1 MKRNLKS
8 KIIFFFLFYIITH
21 FIFYLNIN
29 NDIIKLEKYLIICN
43 NNELINKKYF
53 KKNKNI
59 KVSIISAVYNREK
72 YLIRFINS
80 IQKQKFNDI
89 EIIFIDDCSSD
100 NSIKII
106 ENFQKFDKRIL
117 VIKNK
122 KNKGTFICRNL
133 GVLKS
138 KGEFLILPDPDD
150 ILSQD
155 IINLSYK
162 FAKKYNYEMIRF
174 NIYIGKGKIFF
185 NNIVQNLQSRGI
197 FQPELSIYLFYGLGK
212 LNQIDFNVSNKLV
225 KRVSFIRALNCLNKY
240 YLKIYMVRFE
250 DGLMNFFLYRT
261 VKSFYFLKKIGY
273 YYIKNKK
280 AFKEFQIKRITHS
293 IEFKFLYLKLVF
305 EFTKNTLLEKN
316 MSNNLMRIITHVHN
330 FNNIFFGKDI
340 NFYNEI
346 INMYLKSPFINTK
359 NKNYLKKLKDII
371 INRYKKK

>member
-1 MKRNLKS
+1 MRNLKCF
-8 KIIFFFLFYIITH
+8 FFFLHLLIIIH
-21 FIFYLNIN
+21 FRFYLNIN

-53 KKNKNI
+53 KKIKNI
-59 KVSIISAVYNREK
+59 KVSIISAIYNREK

-162 FAKKYNYEMIRF
+162 YAKKYNYEMIRF
-174 NIYIGKGKIFF
+174 NIYIGKGKIFLK
-185 NNIVQNLQSRGI
+185 NTVQNLQSRGI

-212 LNQIDFNVSNKLV
+212 LKQIDYNVSNKLV

-240 YLKIYMVRFE
+240 YLKIYMVSFE
-250 DGLMNFFLYRT
+250 DGLMNFFLHRT

-273 YYIKNKK
+273 YYIRNKK
-280 AFKEFQIKRITHS
+280 PFKEIQIKRITHYVK
-293 IEFKFLYLKLVF
+293 FYFLYLKLVF

-316 MSNNLMRIITHVHN
+316 MSNNLMRIITRMHN
-330 FNNIFFGKDI
+330 FTNIFFGKDI

-346 INMYLKSPFINTK
+346 INMFLKSPFINTN